1 MLGMVVAE
9 CRRPYRASTPGDQ
22 QKFGMLSR
30 NAVNATITCMLRNEF
45 FTYLLRCYVLL

>member
-9 CRRPYRASTPGDQ
+9 CRRPYRGLNTYLAIRR
-22 QKFGMLSR
+22 MLSR
-30 NAVNATITCMLRNEF
+30 NAVNATIMLRNEF

>member
-9 CRRPYRASTPGDQ
+9 CRRPYGASTPGDQ

-30 NAVNATITCMLRNEF
+30 NAVNATIMFEF

>member
-30 NAVNATITCMLRNEF
+30 NAVNATITLRNEF
-45 FTYLLRCYVLL
+45 FTYMLRCYVLL